1 LRSYLIEGGYP
12 LTGHVKIGGSKNAS
26 LAVLSAAMVIDGP
39 CIIDNLPAISDIDVL
54 LQIFSDIGA
63 TVEYLAPGKVRLDAR
78 TINTHEALH
87 SRVTEIRGSY
97 YLLGALL
104 GRFGKV
110 SLRMPGGCD
119 FGVRPID
126 LHLKGFQ
133 ALGAT
138 TDVGRGIVTCSAEEL
153 TGGGVFLDTVSVGA
167 TINIMLAAVKAKGK
181 TVIDNAAR
189 EPHIVVIAAS
199 LITVIGS
206 LVMMFRMSVSLSFT
220 FLALVPITVLFTI
233 YRIKKTRPLFRKRS
247 KKLGKMNG
255 YVEEI
260 LFGQKTIA
268 AYRKESFFTEEFHS
282 INEEASDAHYRADYQ
297 AALNGPSVTLISNL
311 SLALVGMIGVSL
323 FLKGSFTI
331 GVLTSFILY
340 SRRFSGPIN
349 EIAAIIAELQSG
361 LSAAERVFTLLEQPP
376 EPPDAEHALPLE
388 DVRGVVEFDRVSFAY
403 TPDQPVIR
411 DFSVKTNPGELF
423 AIVGSTGA
431 GKTTLIN
438 LLMRFYDPQEGEIL
452 IDGKRLLDI
461 TRDSLRRSFAMVL
474 QDTWLF
480 QGTIRD
486 NIAYGKPDAT
496 LEEIEQAAKAA
507 HIASY
512 IESLPNG
519 YDSIISDSAS
529 NLSQGQKQL
538 MTIARAMLLDTPMLI
553 LDEATSNVDSQ
564 TEIMIQDAMNKLV
577 QGRTS
582 FVIAHRLST
591 VRNADQILLLSDG
604 QIVEQGTHEELLEK
618 GEVYADLYQ
627 AQFS

>member
-1 LRSYLIEGGYP
+1 MTGSIATSEKTENRPRDYRKVFRGLIKYIKPEWSSFLAALVLLLLSNVLALAGPRLSGEAVDAMGIVAGGVAFDIVLMKSFLMLGAY
-12 LTGHVKIGGSKNAS
+12 VGS
-26 LAVLSAAMVIDGP
+26 AVLNYVMVRLLARTSKRVICRMRQDAFNQ
-39 CIIDNLPAISDIDVL
+39 IIDLPLSYIDTHQAGDLVSRISYDLDVVSSAISQDV
-54 LQIFSDIGA
+54 
-63 TVEYLAPGKVRLDAR
+63 
-78 TINTHEALH
+78 
-87 SRVTEIRGSY
+87 
-97 YLLGALL
+97 
-104 GRFGKV
+104 
-110 SLRMPGGCD
+110 
-119 FGVRPID
+119 
-126 LHLKGFQ
+126 
-133 ALGAT
+133 
-138 TDVGRGIVTCSAEEL
+138 
-153 TGGGVFLDTVSVGA
+153 
-167 TINIMLAAVKAKGK
+167 
-181 TVIDNAAR
+181 
-189 EPHIVVIAAS
+189 VVIAAS

-206 LVMMFRMSVSLSFT
+206 LIMMFRMSVSLSFT
-220 FLALVPITVLFTI
+220 FLILVPITVLFTI

-247 KKLGKMNG
+247 KKLGEMNG

-438 LLMRFYDPQEGEIL
+438 LLMRFYDPQEGEIR

-591 VRNADQILLLSDG
+591 VRNADQILLLSNG

>member
-1 LRSYLIEGGYP
+1 MRNDFTKTVSNSTPPATIPIASTASPLRRGPASARTLE
-12 LTGHVKIGGSKNAS
+12 KSKSAS
-26 LAVLSAAMVIDGP
+26 
-39 CIIDNLPAISDIDVL
+39 
-54 LQIFSDIGA
+54 
-63 TVEYLAPGKVRLDAR
+63 DAR
-78 TINTHEALH
+78 
-87 SRVTEIRGSY
+87 
-97 YLLGALL
+97 
-104 GRFGKV
+104 K
-110 SLRMPGGCD
+110 D
-119 FGVRPID
+119 
-126 LHLKGFQ
+126 
-133 ALGAT
+133 
-138 TDVGRGIVTCSAEEL
+138 
-153 TGGGVFLDTVSVGA
+153 
-167 TINIMLAAVKAKGK
+167 
-181 TVIDNAAR
+181 
-189 EPHIVVIAAS
+189 
-199 LITVIGS
+199 
-206 LVMMFRMSVSLSFT
+206 
-220 FLALVPITVLFTI
+220 
-233 YRIKKTRPLFRKRS
+233 
-247 KKLGKMNG
+247 
-255 YVEEI
+255 
-260 LFGQKTIA
+260 
-268 AYRKESFFTEEFHS
+268 
-282 INEEASDAHYRADYQ
+282 DAHYRADYQ

-361 LSAAERVFTLLEQPP
+361 FSAAERVFTLLEQPL

-512 IESLPNG
+512 VESLPNG

>member
-1 LRSYLIEGGYP
+1 MTGSTATSEKTDHRPRNYRKVFRGLIKYVKPEWSSFLAALALLLLSNVLALAGPRLSGEAVDAMGIVAGGVAFDIVLMKSFLMLGAY
-12 LTGHVKIGGSKNAS
+12 VGS
-26 LAVLSAAMVIDGP
+26 AVLNYVMVRLLARTSKRVICRMRQDAFNQ
-39 CIIDNLPAISDIDVL
+39 IIDLPLSYIDTHQAGDLVSRISYDLDVVSSAISQDV
-54 LQIFSDIGA
+54 
-63 TVEYLAPGKVRLDAR
+63 
-78 TINTHEALH
+78 
-87 SRVTEIRGSY
+87 
-97 YLLGALL
+97 
-104 GRFGKV
+104 
-110 SLRMPGGCD
+110 
-119 FGVRPID
+119 
-126 LHLKGFQ
+126 
-133 ALGAT
+133 
-138 TDVGRGIVTCSAEEL
+138 
-153 TGGGVFLDTVSVGA
+153 
-167 TINIMLAAVKAKGK
+167 
-181 TVIDNAAR
+181 
-189 EPHIVVIAAS
+189 VVIAAS

-206 LVMMFRMSVSLSFT
+206 LIMMFRMSVSLSFT
-220 FLALVPITVLFTI
+220 FLILVPITVLFTI

-247 KKLGKMNG
+247 KKLGEMNG

-591 VRNADQILLLSDG
+591 VRNADQILLLSNG

-618 GEVYADLYQ
+618 GEAYADLYQ

>member
-1 LRSYLIEGGYP
+1 VTGSTATSEKTDHRPRNYRKVFRGLIKYVKPEWSSFLAALALLLLSNVLALAGPRLSGEAVDAMGIVAGGVAFDIVLMKSFLMLGAY
-12 LTGHVKIGGSKNAS
+12 VGS
-26 LAVLSAAMVIDGP
+26 AVLNYVMVRLLARTSKRVICRMRQDAFNQ
-39 CIIDNLPAISDIDVL
+39 IIDLPLSYIDTHQAGDLVSRISYDLDVVSSAISQDV
-54 LQIFSDIGA
+54 
-63 TVEYLAPGKVRLDAR
+63 
-78 TINTHEALH
+78 
-87 SRVTEIRGSY
+87 
-97 YLLGALL
+97 
-104 GRFGKV
+104 
-110 SLRMPGGCD
+110 
-119 FGVRPID
+119 
-126 LHLKGFQ
+126 
-133 ALGAT
+133 
-138 TDVGRGIVTCSAEEL
+138 
-153 TGGGVFLDTVSVGA
+153 
-167 TINIMLAAVKAKGK
+167 
-181 TVIDNAAR
+181 
-189 EPHIVVIAAS
+189 VVIAAS

-206 LVMMFRMSVSLSFT
+206 LIMMFRMSVSLSFT
-220 FLALVPITVLFTI
+220 FLILVPITVLFTI

-247 KKLGKMNG
+247 KKLGEMNG

-591 VRNADQILLLSDG
+591 VRNADQILLLSNG

-618 GEVYADLYQ
+618 GEAYADLYQ

>member
-1 LRSYLIEGGYP
+1 VTGSIATSEKTENRPRDYRKVFRGLIKYVKPEWSSFLAALALLLLSNVLALAGPRLSGEAVDAMGIVAGGVAFDIVLMKSFLMLGAY
-12 LTGHVKIGGSKNAS
+12 VGS
-26 LAVLSAAMVIDGP
+26 AVLNYVMVRLLARTSKRVICRMRQDAFNQ
-39 CIIDNLPAISDIDVL
+39 IIDLPLSYIDTHQAGDLVSRISYDLDVVSSAISQD
-54 LQIFSDIGA
+54 
-63 TVEYLAPGKVRLDAR
+63 
-78 TINTHEALH
+78 
-87 SRVTEIRGSY
+87 
-97 YLLGALL
+97 
-104 GRFGKV
+104 
-110 SLRMPGGCD
+110 
-119 FGVRPID
+119 
-126 LHLKGFQ
+126 
-133 ALGAT
+133 
-138 TDVGRGIVTCSAEEL
+138 
-153 TGGGVFLDTVSVGA
+153 
-167 TINIMLAAVKAKGK
+167 
-181 TVIDNAAR
+181 
-189 EPHIVVIAAS
+189 IVVIAAS

-206 LVMMFRMSVSLSFT
+206 LIMMFRMSVSLSFT
-220 FLALVPITVLFTI
+220 FLILVPITVLFTI

-247 KKLGKMNG
+247 KKLGEMNG

-591 VRNADQILLLSDG
+591 VRNADQILLLSNG

-618 GEVYADLYQ
+618 GEAYADLYQ

>member
-1 LRSYLIEGGYP
+1 MTGSTATSEKTDHRPRDYRKVFRGLIRY
-12 LTGHVKIGGSKNAS
+12 VKPEWSSFLAS
-26 LAVLSAAMVIDGP
+26 LALLLFSNVLALAGPRLSGEAVDAMGIVAGGVAFDIVLMKSFLMLGAYVGSAVLNYVMVRLLARTSKRVICRMRQDAFNQ
-39 CIIDNLPAISDIDVL
+39 IIDLPLSYIDTHQAGDLVSRISYDLDVVSSAISQD
-54 LQIFSDIGA
+54 
-63 TVEYLAPGKVRLDAR
+63 
-78 TINTHEALH
+78 
-87 SRVTEIRGSY
+87 
-97 YLLGALL
+97 
-104 GRFGKV
+104 
-110 SLRMPGGCD
+110 
-119 FGVRPID
+119 
-126 LHLKGFQ
+126 
-133 ALGAT
+133 
-138 TDVGRGIVTCSAEEL
+138 
-153 TGGGVFLDTVSVGA
+153 
-167 TINIMLAAVKAKGK
+167 
-181 TVIDNAAR
+181 
-189 EPHIVVIAAS
+189 IVVIAAS

-206 LVMMFRMSVSLSFT
+206 LIMMFRMSVSLSFT

-247 KKLGKMNG
+247 KKLGEMNG

-361 LSAAERVFTLLEQPP
+361 LSAAERVFTLLEQPL

-512 IESLPNG
+512 VESLPNG

-618 GEVYADLYQ
+618 GEAYADLYR

>member
-1 LRSYLIEGGYP
+1 MTGSIATSEKTENRPRDYRKVFRGLIKYIKPEWSSFLAALVLLLLSNVLALAGPRLSGEAVDAMGIVAGGVAFDIVLMKSFLMLGAY
-12 LTGHVKIGGSKNAS
+12 VGS
-26 LAVLSAAMVIDGP
+26 AVLNYVMVRLLARTSKRVICRMRQDAFNQ
-39 CIIDNLPAISDIDVL
+39 IIDLPLSYIDTHQAGDLVSRISYDLDVVSSAISQDV
-54 LQIFSDIGA
+54 
-63 TVEYLAPGKVRLDAR
+63 
-78 TINTHEALH
+78 
-87 SRVTEIRGSY
+87 
-97 YLLGALL
+97 
-104 GRFGKV
+104 
-110 SLRMPGGCD
+110 
-119 FGVRPID
+119 
-126 LHLKGFQ
+126 
-133 ALGAT
+133 
-138 TDVGRGIVTCSAEEL
+138 
-153 TGGGVFLDTVSVGA
+153 
-167 TINIMLAAVKAKGK
+167 
-181 TVIDNAAR
+181 
-189 EPHIVVIAAS
+189 VVIAAS

-206 LVMMFRMSVSLSFT
+206 LIMMFRMSVSLSFT
-220 FLALVPITVLFTI
+220 FLILVPITVLFTI

-247 KKLGKMNG
+247 KKLGEMNG

-438 LLMRFYDPQEGEIL
+438 LLMRFYDPQEGEIR

-618 GEVYADLYQ
+618 GEAYADLYQ

>member
-1 LRSYLIEGGYP
+1 MTGSTATSEKTDHRPRNYRKVFRGLIKYVKPEWSSFLAALALLLLSNVLALAGPRLSGEAVDAMGIVAGGVAFDIVLMKSFLMLGAY
-12 LTGHVKIGGSKNAS
+12 VGS
-26 LAVLSAAMVIDGP
+26 AVLNYVMVRLLARTSKRVICRMRQDAFNQ
-39 CIIDNLPAISDIDVL
+39 IIDLPLSYIDTHQAGDLVSRISYDLDVVSSAISQD
-54 LQIFSDIGA
+54 
-63 TVEYLAPGKVRLDAR
+63 
-78 TINTHEALH
+78 
-87 SRVTEIRGSY
+87 
-97 YLLGALL
+97 
-104 GRFGKV
+104 
-110 SLRMPGGCD
+110 
-119 FGVRPID
+119 
-126 LHLKGFQ
+126 
-133 ALGAT
+133 
-138 TDVGRGIVTCSAEEL
+138 
-153 TGGGVFLDTVSVGA
+153 
-167 TINIMLAAVKAKGK
+167 
-181 TVIDNAAR
+181 
-189 EPHIVVIAAS
+189 IVVIAAS

-206 LVMMFRMSVSLSFT
+206 LIMMFRMSVSLSFT
-220 FLALVPITVLFTI
+220 FLILVPITVLFTI

-247 KKLGKMNG
+247 KKLGEMNG

-388 DVRGVVEFDRVSFAY
+388 DVRGIVEFDRVSFAY

-591 VRNADQILLLSDG
+591 VRNADQILLLSNG

-618 GEVYADLYQ
+618 GEAYADLYQ

>member
-1 LRSYLIEGGYP
+1 MIKYVKPEWSSFLAALALLLLSNVLALAGPRLSGEAVDAMGIVAGGVAFDIVLMKSFLMLGAY
-12 LTGHVKIGGSKNAS
+12 VGS
-26 LAVLSAAMVIDGP
+26 AVLNYVMVRLLARTSKRVICRMRQDAFNQ
-39 CIIDNLPAISDIDVL
+39 IIDLPLSYIDTHQAGDLVSRISYDLDVVSSAISQD
-54 LQIFSDIGA
+54 
-63 TVEYLAPGKVRLDAR
+63 
-78 TINTHEALH
+78 
-87 SRVTEIRGSY
+87 
-97 YLLGALL
+97 
-104 GRFGKV
+104 
-110 SLRMPGGCD
+110 
-119 FGVRPID
+119 
-126 LHLKGFQ
+126 
-133 ALGAT
+133 
-138 TDVGRGIVTCSAEEL
+138 
-153 TGGGVFLDTVSVGA
+153 
-167 TINIMLAAVKAKGK
+167 
-181 TVIDNAAR
+181 
-189 EPHIVVIAAS
+189 IVVIAAS

-206 LVMMFRMSVSLSFT
+206 LIMMFRMSVSLSFT
-220 FLALVPITVLFTI
+220 FLILVPITVLFTI

-247 KKLGKMNG
+247 KKLGEMNG

-438 LLMRFYDPQEGEIL
+438 LLMRFYDPQEGEIR

-507 HIASY
+507 HIAPY

-591 VRNADQILLLSDG
+591 VRNADQILLLSNG

-618 GEVYADLYQ
+618 GEAYADLYQ

>member
-1 LRSYLIEGGYP
+1 
-12 LTGHVKIGGSKNAS
+12 
-26 LAVLSAAMVIDGP
+26 M
-39 CIIDNLPAISDIDVL
+39 
-54 LQIFSDIGA
+54 
-63 TVEYLAPGKVRLDAR
+63 
-78 TINTHEALH
+78 
-87 SRVTEIRGSY
+87 
-97 YLLGALL
+97 
-104 GRFGKV
+104 
-110 SLRMPGGCD
+110 
-119 FGVRPID
+119 
-126 LHLKGFQ
+126 
-133 ALGAT
+133 
-138 TDVGRGIVTCSAEEL
+138 
-153 TGGGVFLDTVSVGA
+153 
-167 TINIMLAAVKAKGK
+167 
-181 TVIDNAAR
+181 
-189 EPHIVVIAAS
+189 IAAS

-247 KKLGKMNG
+247 KKLGEMNG

-388 DVRGVVEFDRVSFAY
+388 DVRGIVEFDRVSFAY

>member
-1 LRSYLIEGGYP
+1 
-12 LTGHVKIGGSKNAS
+12 
-26 LAVLSAAMVIDGP
+26 
-39 CIIDNLPAISDIDVL
+39 
-54 LQIFSDIGA
+54 
-63 TVEYLAPGKVRLDAR
+63 
-78 TINTHEALH
+78 
-87 SRVTEIRGSY
+87 
-97 YLLGALL
+97 
-104 GRFGKV
+104 
-110 SLRMPGGCD
+110 
-119 FGVRPID
+119 
-126 LHLKGFQ
+126 
-133 ALGAT
+133 
-138 TDVGRGIVTCSAEEL
+138 
-153 TGGGVFLDTVSVGA
+153 
-167 TINIMLAAVKAKGK
+167 
-181 TVIDNAAR
+181 
-189 EPHIVVIAAS
+189 
-199 LITVIGS
+199 
-206 LVMMFRMSVSLSFT
+206 
-220 FLALVPITVLFTI
+220 
-233 YRIKKTRPLFRKRS
+233 
-247 KKLGKMNG
+247 
-255 YVEEI
+255 
-260 LFGQKTIA
+260 
-268 AYRKESFFTEEFHS
+268 
-282 INEEASDAHYRADYQ
+282 
-297 AALNGPSVTLISNL
+297 
-311 SLALVGMIGVSL
+311 MIGVSL

>member
-1 LRSYLIEGGYP
+1 MTGSTATSEKTDHRPRNYRKVFRGLIKYVKPEWSSFLAALALLLLSNVLALAGPRLSGEAVDAMGIVAGGVAFDIVLMKSFLMLGAY
-12 LTGHVKIGGSKNAS
+12 VGS
-26 LAVLSAAMVIDGP
+26 AVLNYVMVRLLARTSKRVICRMRQDAFNQ
-39 CIIDNLPAISDIDVL
+39 IIDLPLSYIDTHQAGDLVSRISYDLDVVSSAISQD
-54 LQIFSDIGA
+54 
-63 TVEYLAPGKVRLDAR
+63 
-78 TINTHEALH
+78 
-87 SRVTEIRGSY
+87 
-97 YLLGALL
+97 
-104 GRFGKV
+104 
-110 SLRMPGGCD
+110 
-119 FGVRPID
+119 
-126 LHLKGFQ
+126 
-133 ALGAT
+133 
-138 TDVGRGIVTCSAEEL
+138 
-153 TGGGVFLDTVSVGA
+153 
-167 TINIMLAAVKAKGK
+167 
-181 TVIDNAAR
+181 
-189 EPHIVVIAAS
+189 IVVIAAS

-206 LVMMFRMSVSLSFT
+206 LIMMFRMSVSLSFT
-220 FLALVPITVLFTI
+220 FLILVPITVLFTI

-247 KKLGKMNG
+247 KKLGEMNG

-438 LLMRFYDPQEGEIL
+438 LLMRFYDPQEGEIR

-507 HIASY
+507 HIAPY

-591 VRNADQILLLSDG
+591 VRNADQILLLSNG

-618 GEVYADLYQ
+618 GEAYADLYQ

>member
-1 LRSYLIEGGYP
+1 
-12 LTGHVKIGGSKNAS
+12 
-26 LAVLSAAMVIDGP
+26 
-39 CIIDNLPAISDIDVL
+39 
-54 LQIFSDIGA
+54 
-63 TVEYLAPGKVRLDAR
+63 
-78 TINTHEALH
+78 
-87 SRVTEIRGSY
+87 
-97 YLLGALL
+97 
-104 GRFGKV
+104 
-110 SLRMPGGCD
+110 
-119 FGVRPID
+119 
-126 LHLKGFQ
+126 
-133 ALGAT
+133 
-138 TDVGRGIVTCSAEEL
+138 
-153 TGGGVFLDTVSVGA
+153 
-167 TINIMLAAVKAKGK
+167 
-181 TVIDNAAR
+181 
-189 EPHIVVIAAS
+189 VIAAS

-206 LVMMFRMSVSLSFT
+206 LIMMFRMSVSLSFT
-220 FLALVPITVLFTI
+220 FLILVPITVLFTI

-247 KKLGKMNG
+247 KKLGEMNG

-591 VRNADQILLLSDG
+591 VRNADQILLLSNG

-618 GEVYADLYQ
+618 GEAYADLYQ

>member
-1 LRSYLIEGGYP
+1 MTGSNATSEKTDHRPRDYRKVFRGLIRY
-12 LTGHVKIGGSKNAS
+12 VKPEWLSFLAS
-26 LAVLSAAMVIDGP
+26 LALLLFSNVLALAGPRLSGEAVDAMGIVAGGVAFDIVLMKSFLMLGAYVGSAVLNYVMVRLLARTSKRVICRMRQDAFDQIIGLPLSYIDTHQAGDLVSR
-39 CIIDNLPAISDIDVL
+39 ISYDLDVVSSAISQD
-54 LQIFSDIGA
+54 
-63 TVEYLAPGKVRLDAR
+63 
-78 TINTHEALH
+78 
-87 SRVTEIRGSY
+87 
-97 YLLGALL
+97 
-104 GRFGKV
+104 
-110 SLRMPGGCD
+110 
-119 FGVRPID
+119 
-126 LHLKGFQ
+126 
-133 ALGAT
+133 
-138 TDVGRGIVTCSAEEL
+138 
-153 TGGGVFLDTVSVGA
+153 
-167 TINIMLAAVKAKGK
+167 
-181 TVIDNAAR
+181 
-189 EPHIVVIAAS
+189 IVVIAAS

-247 KKLGKMNG
+247 KKLGEMNG

-361 LSAAERVFTLLEQPP
+361 LSAAERVFTLLEQPL

>member
-1 LRSYLIEGGYP
+1 MTTVTATSKQTENKPRDYRKVFRGLIKYLKPEWPSFLMAVTLLLLSNILALAGPRLSGEAVDAMGIYAGG
-12 LTGHVKIGGSKNAS
+12 VQFD
-26 LAVLSAAMVIDGP
+26 AVLRKS
-39 CIIDNLPAISDIDVL
+39 L
-54 LQIFSDIGA
+54 L
-63 TVEYLAPGKVRLDAR
+63 
-78 TINTHEALH
+78 
-87 SRVTEIRGSY
+87 
-97 YLLGALL
+97 
-104 GRFGKV
+104 
-110 SLRMPGGCD
+110 
-119 FGVRPID
+119 
-126 LHLKGFQ
+126 
-133 ALGAT
+133 
-138 TDVGRGIVTCSAEEL
+138 
-153 TGGGVFLDTVSVGA
+153 
-167 TINIMLAAVKAKGK
+167 MLAAYAGSAILNYAMVRL
-181 TVIDNAAR
+181 VAR
-189 EPHIVVIAAS
+189 TSKRVIARMRQDTFDQIIDLPLSYIDTHQAGDIVS
-199 LITVIGS
+199 RISYDLDVVSTAISQDVIVIAVSMITVVGS
-206 LVMMFRMSVSLSFT
+206 LVMMFRMSVALSMA
-220 FLALVPITVLFTI
+220 FLALVPITILFTI

-247 KKLGKMNG
+247 KKLGEMNG

-268 AYRKESFFTEEFHS
+268 AYRKESFFTEEFHA
-282 INEEASDAHYRADYQ
+282 INDEASDAHYRADYQ

-311 SLALVGMIGVSL
+311 SLALVAMVGVSL
-323 FLKGSFTI
+323 FLKGGFTI
-331 GVLTSFILY
+331 GILTSFILY

-349 EIAAIIAELQSG
+349 EIAAIIAELQSA

-403 TPDQPVIR
+403 TPDQPVIK
-411 DFSVKTNPGELF
+411 DLSVETKPGELL

-438 LLMRFYDPQEGEIL
+438 LLMRFYDPQEGEIR
-452 IDGKRLLDI
+452 IDGKNLLDV

-486 NIAYGKPDAT
+486 NIAYGKPEAT
-496 LEEIEQAAKAA
+496 LEEIKKAAKAA

-512 IESLPNG
+512 IESLPDG
-519 YDSIISDSAS
+519 YDSMISDSAS

-564 TEIMIQDAMNKLV
+564 TEIVIQDAMNKLV

-591 VRNADQILLLSDG
+591 VRNADQIVLLRDG
-604 QIVEQGTHEELLEK
+604 QVVERGTHDELLAR
-618 GEVYADLYQ
+618 GEAYADLYR

>member
-1 LRSYLIEGGYP
+1 MTGSTATSEKTDHRPRDYRKVFRGLIKYVKPEWSSFLAALALLLLSNVLALAGPRLSGEAVDAMGIVAGGVEFDIVLMKSFLMLGAY
-12 LTGHVKIGGSKNAS
+12 VGS
-26 LAVLSAAMVIDGP
+26 AVLNYVMVRLLARTSKRVICRMRQDAFNQ
-39 CIIDNLPAISDIDVL
+39 IIDLPLSYIDTHQAGDLVSRISYDLDVVSSAISQD
-54 LQIFSDIGA
+54 
-63 TVEYLAPGKVRLDAR
+63 
-78 TINTHEALH
+78 
-87 SRVTEIRGSY
+87 
-97 YLLGALL
+97 
-104 GRFGKV
+104 
-110 SLRMPGGCD
+110 
-119 FGVRPID
+119 
-126 LHLKGFQ
+126 
-133 ALGAT
+133 
-138 TDVGRGIVTCSAEEL
+138 
-153 TGGGVFLDTVSVGA
+153 
-167 TINIMLAAVKAKGK
+167 
-181 TVIDNAAR
+181 
-189 EPHIVVIAAS
+189 IVVIAAS

-206 LVMMFRMSVSLSFT
+206 LIMMFRMSVSLSFT
-220 FLALVPITVLFTI
+220 FLILVPITVLFTI

-247 KKLGKMNG
+247 KKLGEMNG

-438 LLMRFYDPQEGEIL
+438 LLMRFYDPQEGEIR

-618 GEVYADLYQ
+618 GEAYADLYQ

>member
-1 LRSYLIEGGYP
+1 VTGSTATSEKTDHRPRNYRKVFRGLIKYVKPEWSSFLAALALLLLSNVLALAGPRLSGEAVDAMGIVAGGVAFDIVLMKSFLMLGAY
-12 LTGHVKIGGSKNAS
+12 VGS
-26 LAVLSAAMVIDGP
+26 AVLNYVMVRLLARTSKRVICRMRQDAFNQ
-39 CIIDNLPAISDIDVL
+39 IIDLPLSYIDTHQAGDLVSRISYDLDVVSSAISQD
-54 LQIFSDIGA
+54 
-63 TVEYLAPGKVRLDAR
+63 
-78 TINTHEALH
+78 
-87 SRVTEIRGSY
+87 
-97 YLLGALL
+97 
-104 GRFGKV
+104 
-110 SLRMPGGCD
+110 
-119 FGVRPID
+119 
-126 LHLKGFQ
+126 
-133 ALGAT
+133 
-138 TDVGRGIVTCSAEEL
+138 
-153 TGGGVFLDTVSVGA
+153 
-167 TINIMLAAVKAKGK
+167 
-181 TVIDNAAR
+181 
-189 EPHIVVIAAS
+189 IVVIAAS

-206 LVMMFRMSVSLSFT
+206 LIMMFRMSVSLSFT
-220 FLALVPITVLFTI
+220 FLILVPITVLFTI

-247 KKLGKMNG
+247 KKLGEMNG

-438 LLMRFYDPQEGEIL
+438 LLMRFYDPQEGEIR

-507 HIASY
+507 HIAPY

-591 VRNADQILLLSDG
+591 VRNADQILLLSNG

-618 GEVYADLYQ
+618 GEAYADLYQ

>member
-1 LRSYLIEGGYP
+1 MTGSTATSEKTDHRPRDYRKVFRGLIRY
-12 LTGHVKIGGSKNAS
+12 VKPEWSSFLAS
-26 LAVLSAAMVIDGP
+26 LALLLFSNVLALAGPRLSGEAVDAMGIVAGGVEFDTVLVKSFLMLGAYVGSAVLNYVMVRLLARTSKRVICRMRQDAFDQ
-39 CIIDNLPAISDIDVL
+39 IIDLPLSYIDTHQAGDLVSRISYDLDVVSSAISQD
-54 LQIFSDIGA
+54 
-63 TVEYLAPGKVRLDAR
+63 
-78 TINTHEALH
+78 
-87 SRVTEIRGSY
+87 
-97 YLLGALL
+97 
-104 GRFGKV
+104 
-110 SLRMPGGCD
+110 
-119 FGVRPID
+119 
-126 LHLKGFQ
+126 
-133 ALGAT
+133 
-138 TDVGRGIVTCSAEEL
+138 
-153 TGGGVFLDTVSVGA
+153 
-167 TINIMLAAVKAKGK
+167 
-181 TVIDNAAR
+181 
-189 EPHIVVIAAS
+189 IVVIAAS

-247 KKLGKMNG
+247 KKLGEMNG

-376 EPPDAEHALPLE
+376 ELPDAEHALPLE
-388 DVRGVVEFDRVSFAY
+388 DVRGIVEFDRVSFAY

-512 IESLPNG
+512 VESLPNG

>member
-1 LRSYLIEGGYP
+1 MTGSIATSEKTENRPRDYRKVFRGLIKYVKPEWSSFLAALALLLLSNVLALAGPRLSGEAVDAMGIVAGGVAFDIVLMKSFLMLGAY
-12 LTGHVKIGGSKNAS
+12 VGS
-26 LAVLSAAMVIDGP
+26 AVLNYVMVRLLARTSKRVICRMRQDAFNQ
-39 CIIDNLPAISDIDVL
+39 IIDLPLSYIDTHQAGDLVSRISYDLDVVSSAISQD
-54 LQIFSDIGA
+54 
-63 TVEYLAPGKVRLDAR
+63 
-78 TINTHEALH
+78 
-87 SRVTEIRGSY
+87 
-97 YLLGALL
+97 
-104 GRFGKV
+104 
-110 SLRMPGGCD
+110 
-119 FGVRPID
+119 
-126 LHLKGFQ
+126 
-133 ALGAT
+133 
-138 TDVGRGIVTCSAEEL
+138 
-153 TGGGVFLDTVSVGA
+153 
-167 TINIMLAAVKAKGK
+167 
-181 TVIDNAAR
+181 
-189 EPHIVVIAAS
+189 IVVIAAS

-206 LVMMFRMSVSLSFT
+206 LIMMFRMSVSLSFT
-220 FLALVPITVLFTI
+220 FLILVPITVLFTI

-247 KKLGKMNG
+247 KKLGEMNG

-591 VRNADQILLLSDG
+591 VRNADQILLLSNG

-618 GEVYADLYQ
+618 GEAYADLYQ